1 MQYPLDP
8 QNQGQHIT
16 VGGVKV
22 KLDIRVVGDRYY
34 DDTWARDMLT
44 RRVQGH
50 VPDSQAFS
58 VSPTDLLFSLVYHVL
73 VHKWSIAKDYPGRL
87 CAQARGL
94 GYSSVSSCDQRE
106 PMMEFLVREWM
117 QPRGY
122 SFVRPRDRH
131 VPFRPPDVV
140 LGGVSVVGD

>member
-1 MQYPLDP
+1 M
-8 QNQGQHIT
+8 
-16 VGGVKV
+16 GGVKV

-94 GYSSVSSCDQRE
+94 GYSNIIISTSSNTSSNSSNSNNSSNNSNSNSSSS
-106 PMMEFLVREWM
+106 FLPGYRQ
-117 QPRGY
+117 QPRL
-122 SFVRPRDRH
+122 
-131 VPFRPPDVV
+131 V
-140 LGGVSVVGD
+140 L